1 MSADGLVR
9 FGLIMLDGDH
19 LAFNTKVSPST
30 DDFQFCNN
38 IYVNGNYM
46 SFDIGKSRIEG
57 GWSDGQ
63 GHPAMGFVTLK
74 DNHGGIINAAVSAVY
89 AKARSTTTA
98 FIITLSNPR
107 YTDSN
112 QLIG

>member
-9 FGLIMLDGDH
+9 FGFIMLDGDH
-19 LAFNTKVSPST
+19 LAFNTKASPST

-38 IYVNGNYM
+38 IYVCGNFM

-57 GWSDGQ
+57 GWTDDQ

-74 DNHGGIINAAVSAVY
+74 DNHGNLVNATVDAVY

-98 FIITLSNPR
+98 FIVKLNNPR
-107 YTDSN
+107 FTESN